1 MDDFEK
7 FKKQSLPKKT
17 SFFSRLKQEKVSD
30 EDFEHAQKVWKE
42 FELKNMG
49 DFHDLYLKTDVLLLA
64 DVMENFRKLCEENYE
79 LDPAHFFTV
88 PGMAWD
94 AMLKITGIKLELLE
108 DVDMLLMIEKGI
120 RGGISNAFKDTQ
132 KPIINS

>member
-64 DVMENFRKLCEENYE
+64 DVMENFRKLCEKHYE

-94 AMLKITGIKLELLE
+94 AMLKITE
-108 DVDMLLMIEKGI
+108 
-120 RGGISNAFKDTQ
+120 N
-132 KPIINS
+132 